1 MKLRV
6 ISSGSIGNCYVLQG
20 QQETLLIELGVKWDK
35 ILQGLNFNLRGVVA
49 ALASHLHLD
58 HSKSIHDALSCGIK
72 VYSCEGVADKFKGVT
87 PLAPL
92 KGYRIGGFKVFT
104 LPVQHDVECYA
115 YVVEH
120 DEMGKLLFVTDAMM
134 LEYRISGLNH
144 IMVEANYADEIV
156 DENIDK
162 GYIPTVMRDR
172 LMTTHFSID
181 NVVDMLKSN
190 DLSAVN
196 EIVLLHLSR
205 LDADG
210 ERFRSQVA
218 RATGKPVYI
227 AEKGLEIGIG
237 KEIY

>member
-1 MKLRV
+1 MYR
-6 ISSGSIGNCYVLQG
+6 IP
-20 QQETLLIELGVKWDK
+20 T
-35 ILQGLNFNLRGVVA
+35 F
-49 ALASHLHLD
+49 D
-58 HSKSIHDALSCGIK
+58 HSKAIPDALSCGIK
-72 VYSCEGVADKFKGVT
+72 VYSCKGVADKFKGVT

-120 DEMGKLLFVTDAMM
+120 KEMGKLLFVTDAMM
-134 LEYRISGLNH
+134 LEYRINGLNH
-144 IMVEANYADEIV
+144 IMVEANYADDIV
-156 DENIDK
+156 EENIRT
-162 GYIPTVMRDR
+162 GYVNPMMRER

-196 EIVLLHLSR
+196 EIMLLHLSR

-210 ERFRSQVA
+210 ERFRKQVEQ
-218 RATGKPVYI
+218 ATGKPVYI